1 MSSGIDLGEGRADPI
16 RVSLLYPSPY
26 GLASEPRIDPT
37 RTQEPP
43 VSTLA
48 KGDRNCAETR
58 KLRLNR
64 RPEGVGGWEKNRSH
78 EPSGRV
84 GRSADML

>member
-37 RTQEPP
+37 QLGREAGIPMCWIAARARWASLARSRPTRALAGGHRPRWSHNQHVKTQSE
-43 VSTLA
+43 
-48 KGDRNCAETR
+48 
-58 KLRLNR
+58 
-64 RPEGVGGWEKNRSH
+64 
-78 EPSGRV
+78 
-84 GRSADML
+84 